1 MKKQPK
7 KTREIALE
15 ALEKIEK
22 QQTYSNLL
30 LNDLIRKYRLT
41 GPDVG
46 LLTELVYG
54 TLQRKMAL
62 DYFLQP
68 FLKTKIE
75 TWVRHLL
82 QLTIYQN
89 VYLDKV
95 PERAAI
101 HEAVEIAKQRG
112 HRGIAGMVNAIL
124 RSMQRK
130 GLPSLEMIEDPIE
143 KIAIATSHP
152 QWLVHRWVQ
161 QYGYEKTAAMCE
173 KNVTAPTQTAR
184 VNTTK
189 ATRKEVIEML
199 RGEGYQVEESPM
211 LEEAIQAVKGN
222 LAYSQA
228 YRNGLLTIQDESSMI
243 VAYALQLDK
252 NQSVLDTCAA
262 PGGKATHIA
271 ERLRCTGNVTALDIH
286 EHKIKLIRQ
295 QAERLDL
302 SNIST
307 KILDSRNVADYFA
320 EESFD
325 RILVDAPCSGL
336 GVIRR
341 KPDIKY
347 TKSQQDISSLQKVQ
361 LSILDA
367 AAPLLKK
374 GGVLVYSTCTVD
386 KLENDA
392 VVSHFLQQHSDFE
405 AYDLRVPAAF
415 IPFVAGHMMQI
426 FPQDFNGD
434 GFFISSLRKKV

>member
-7 KTREIALE
+7 KIREIALE

-30 LNDLIRKYRLT
+30 LNDLIQKYQLT

-54 TLQRKMAL
+54 TLQRRMAL
-62 DYFLQP
+62 DFYLQP

-82 QLTIYQN
+82 HLTIYQN
-89 VYLDKV
+89 VYLDKI

-152 QWLVHRWVQ
+152 QWLVDRWVE

-189 ATRKEVIEML
+189 ATRKEVIELL

-228 YRNGLLTIQDESSMI
+228 YRNGFLTIQDESSMI

-252 NQSVLDTCAA
+252 DQTVLDACAA

-271 ERLRCTGNVTALDIH
+271 EKLHCTGNVTALDIH
-286 EHKIKLIRQ
+286 KHKIKLIRQ

-307 KILDSRNVADYFA
+307 KILDSRNAAEHFA
-320 EESFD
+320 KESFD

-347 TKSQQDISSLQKVQ
+347 TKSQQDITSLQKVQ

-392 VVSHFLQQHSDFE
+392 VVSHFLHNHSDFE
-405 AYDLRVPAAF
+405 AYDLSVPAAF
-415 IPFVAGHMMQI
+415 IPFAAGHIMQI

>member
-7 KTREIALE
+7 KIREIALE

-30 LNDLIRKYRLT
+30 LNDLIQKYQLT
-41 GPDVG
+41 GRDAG

-54 TLQRKMAL
+54 TLQRRMAL
-62 DYFLQP
+62 DFYLQP

-82 QLTIYQN
+82 HLTIYQN
-89 VYLDKV
+89 VYLDKI

-124 RSMQRK
+124 RSIQRK
-130 GLPSLEMIEDPIE
+130 GLPSLEMIKNTIE

-152 QWLVHRWVQ
+152 QWLVDRWVE

-189 ATRKEVIEML
+189 ATRKEVVDL
-199 RGEGYQVEESPM
+199 LKGEGYQVEESPM
-211 LEEAIQAVKGN
+211 LEEAIHAIKGN

-228 YRNGLLTIQDESSMI
+228 YREGFLTIQDESSMI

-252 NQSVLDTCAA
+252 NQSVLDACAA

-271 ERLRCTGNVTALDIH
+271 EKLHCTGNVTALDIH

-307 KILDSRNVADYFA
+307 KILDSRNAAEHFA
-320 EESFD
+320 KESFD

-347 TKSQQDISSLQKVQ
+347 TKSQQDITSLQKVQ

-367 AAPLLKK
+367 VAPLLKK
-374 GGVLVYSTCTVD
+374 GGLLVYSTCTVD

-392 VVSHFLQQHSDFE
+392 VVSHFLHNHSNFE
-405 AYDLRVPAAF
+405 GYDLQVPAAF
-415 IPFVAGHMMQI
+415 IPFAAGHIMQI